1 MTTQEKISN
10 IEILEKIKQYRNQ
23 KNLSQAQ
30 VAAVIGI
37 SQPAYAK
44 VESGI
49 TENISLNI
57 AKGIA
62 KALGENF
69 NELFEINADNKNL
82 DIQTD
87 EIEELKG
94 KIKELQDRIEEK
106 DFLIK
111 SISAQTRHTKEV
123 LIHEVYLAYTRKIRK
138 INEKLKNSNND
149 KEIKD
154 LTNEKTIVELL
165 TNRQH
170 KKYMIAGIYDQQY
183 YEDNIDRIAKEI
195 DDILDDPQYLD

>member
-37 SQPAYAK
+37 SQAAYAK

-106 DFLIK
+106 DLLIK
-111 SISAQTRHTKEV
+111 TITTQSRYTKAV
-123 LIHEVYLAYTRKIRK
+123 LIAEVYLYYYHKYAELIEKIENAGDEDEK
-138 INEKLKNSNND
+138 KKLKENLDYFKSQEKRKFKAFVMQGVLDQND
-149 KEIKD
+149 LDEMYDNVKEN
-154 LTNEKTIVELL
+154 TNGYFGNL
-165 TNRQH
+165 QP
-170 KKYMIAGIYDQQY
+170 YA
-183 YEDNIDRIAKEI
+183 
-195 DDILDDPQYLD
+195 